1 MCGNGASE
9 IFMAMAHAIKPETVL
24 IVAPSF
30 SGYVW
35 AFEAVDA
42 KIIYYVTKDE
52 DDFSVKDDI
61 VNIIE
66 IDNWNGRYFLS
77 GPVCYNRPEFN
88 YSNGEKSHMCNHDE
102 VIFSNKEAVID
113 YIKDTTKK
121 LKDTKVHL
129 RKLKLK

>member
-1 MCGNGASE
+1 MIQKE
-9 IFMAMAHAIKPETVL
+9 RRK
-24 IVAPSF
+24 F
-30 SGYVW
+30 SDLKVGDVVYCLNLRTH
-35 AFEAVDA
+35 ELN
-42 KIIYYVTKDE
+42 
-52 DDFSVKDDI
+52 I